1 LKYKSQD
8 DFNLI
13 KLTAMQHFTK
23 PHPKNRTLQINKDN
37 QLTCLLAKVDA
48 VEKSLKA
55 IGDKDCR
62 KESFIFVINTGLDV
76 HFSTTLS
83 FLEVK
88 NMLV

>member
-1 LKYKSQD
+1 
-8 DFNLI
+8 
-13 KLTAMQHFTK
+13 MQHFTK

-55 IGDKDCR
+55 IGYKDCR

-76 HFSTTLS
+76 LFSTTLS